1 MIWLTDQEMNQ
12 ANELADIRNN
22 GMNQYLRKPG
32 QNRLQHFIGAKGEI
46 AFAKVFGLTVEMVQ
60 KPEGDNGVDFFMDG
74 RSIDVKTTEHQ
85 YPKLIMRKNKIRSD
99 VYVLAHSKGNKVAL
113 MGWIKKNTFI
123 DNHKTL
129 IGVQGSPWYVTNE
142 CLNPITTL

>member
-1 MIWLTDQEMNQ
+1 MIFLTDQEMNQ

-22 GMNQYLRKPG
+22 GMTQYLRKPG

-46 AFAKVFGLTVEMVQ
+46 AFAKCFGLTVEMIQ
-60 KPEGDNGVDFFMDG
+60 KPEGDNGVDFILDG

-99 VYVLAHSKGNKVAL
+99 VYVLAHSKGNKVVL

>member
-1 MIWLTDQEMNQ
+1 MIFLTDQEMNQ

-22 GMNQYLRKPG
+22 GMTQYLNKPG

-46 AFAKVFGLTVEMVQ
+46 AFARLFGLEVEMIQ
-60 KPEGDNGVDFFMDG
+60 KPEGDDGVDFILDG

-99 VYVLAHSKGNKVAL
+99 VYVLAHSKGNKVTL

-129 IGVQGSPWYVTNE
+129 IGVEGSPWYVTNE
-142 CLNPITTL
+142 MLKPITTL

>member
-1 MIWLTDQEMNQ
+1 MIFLTDQEMNQ

-22 GMNQYLRKPG
+22 GMTQYLRKPG

-46 AFAKVFGLTVEMVQ
+46 AFARLFGLTVEMVQ

-74 RSIDVKTTEHQ
+74 KSIDVKTTEHQ

-113 MGWIKKNTFI
+113 MGWIRKQNFI
-123 DNHKTL
+123 DKHKTL
-129 IGVQGSPWYVTNE
+129 IGVEGSPWYVTNE
-142 CLNPITTL
+142 MLKPITTL